1 MTNSKSVGNLPPE
14 ALLQALQSQLPGL
27 KTQAQLNAFM
37 AGFDAL
43 RLVMGSIFQG
53 DVAAETKALEALA
66 QIFELAR
73 SSTQLSNQYAEAPEV
88 ASTVSNPYTQPPKSV
103 AEYDIQRKLLSELAA
118 ITSDDDLQVWYAKS
132 RPEQDLVISQS
143 LRNVLF
149 DAIRAKK
156 SEFLR

>member
-1 MTNSKSVGNLPPE
+1 MFGNMPPE
-14 ALLQALQSQLPGL
+14 VLLQALQSQIPGL
-27 KTQAQLNAFM
+27 KTQAQLNALM

-53 DVAAETKALEALA
+53 DHLAEIKGLEALG
-66 QIFELAR
+66 QVFDLAR
-73 SSTQLSNQYAEAPEV
+73 KSTELSNQYAEDPEV

-103 AEYDIQRKLLSELAA
+103 AEYDLQRKLLSELES
-118 ITSDDDLQVWYAKS
+118 ITSDDDLQFWYAKS

-156 SEFLR
+156 SEFLRA